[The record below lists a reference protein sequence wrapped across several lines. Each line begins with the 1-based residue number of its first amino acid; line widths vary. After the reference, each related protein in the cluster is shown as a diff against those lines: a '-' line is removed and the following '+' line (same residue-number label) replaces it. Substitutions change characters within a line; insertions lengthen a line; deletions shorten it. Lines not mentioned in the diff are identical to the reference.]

1 MCGRGAEIFGQE
13 GRSRDHLNARLSHLT
28 FGANGRTRP
37 HTVTKWV
44 CYIWSLYTL
53 APHDDDVEDDDD
65 DGAMGGMGT
74 IQRFNSVSKFNNHI
88 EYMFLVSTHTRR
100 NDVHETESN
109 GKAGWLRLRG
119 SFGFNG
125 EWGRIQT
132 ILLMEEWLMGDWDCQ
147 NEWIRWRHWHWVS
160 LPEDLR
166 ALKRHHVLL
175 LEHKCTLLP
184 YTHSLTHT
192 LCIRMINM
200 YNIII

>member
-88 EYMFLVSTHTRR
+88 EYMFLISTHTRR

-109 GKAGWLRLRG
+109 GNWLRLRG

-132 ILLMEEWLMGDWDCQ
+132 ILLMERWLMGIGIVKMNGFGGGIGIGYRSPKTW
-147 NEWIRWRHWHWVS
+147 E
-160 LPEDLR
+160 
-166 ALKRHHVLL
+166 LL
-175 LEHKCTLLP
+175 SAIMFCYWNINVHYYRTH
-184 YTHSLTHT
+184 THSHTH
-192 LCIRMINM
+192 
-200 YNIII
+200 YAYGW